1 MSNTDPKPAKAS
13 FIPKLIIGLILGIGG
28 TYLSVENL
36 IPGRDAMAEKGLQL
50 DFGMTIATIG
60 IFLVLFPLI
69 DSFFL
74 VPLRDAIQDRNTNLE
89 RTFAEAEELRSEMS
103 RMRSDYEKRL
113 VETEAE
119 ARAHIQAQIREAQE
133 LRTTLMQEAASKT
146 EALVS
151 QAEADIAAERDR
163 LISDLRGHVVDL
175 ALAAAEKVIGENMD
189 SEKNRRMVD
198 EFISRVEAV
207 H

>member
-1 MSNTDPKPAKAS
+1 
-13 FIPKLIIGLILGIGG
+13 
-28 TYLSVENL
+28 
-36 IPGRDAMAEKGLQL
+36 MAEKGLQL